1 MISFWSFCLELNYLT
16 SKTSCWYSRE
26 RLNHIFVR
34 YKSTR
39 PTTYIYSLRCSAVLV
54 FQLPP
59 LWYDCFVG
67 TKWAYN
73 GCIIFFKNPTKVCW
87 GVREHHTVFLPAYI
101 LIIYWCMYSLSWNI
115 KVMLKENTRAN
126 YKAFLLWSTSFFL
139 LTKWETFVK
148 WNLLHPVLLGSF
160 SRVMLF

>member
-1 MISFWSFCLELNYLT
+1 MVLIPDTVEKGSTIYLWDT
-16 SKTSCWYSRE
+16 KG
-26 RLNHIFVR
+26 
-34 YKSTR
+34 TR
-39 PTTYIYSLRCSAVLV
+39 PQGQQPHIYSLRCSAVLV

-87 GVREHHTVFLPAYI
+87 GVREHPTVFLPAYI

-126 YKAFLLWSTSFFL
+126 YKAFLLCDQHHIFFSSQNGRRL
-139 LTKWETFVK
+139 
-148 WNLLHPVLLGSF
+148 WNEISCTLSC
-160 SRVMLF
+160 